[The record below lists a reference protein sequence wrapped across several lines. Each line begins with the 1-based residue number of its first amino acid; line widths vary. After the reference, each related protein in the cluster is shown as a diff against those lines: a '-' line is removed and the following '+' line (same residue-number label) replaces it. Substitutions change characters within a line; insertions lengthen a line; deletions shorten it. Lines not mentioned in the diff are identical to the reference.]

1 MKGKPINHQPFR
13 DWLLSEEIL
22 TADQSQALQDHILSC
37 ESCSRIEAAW
47 SEVEMEFNKVPQVR
61 PAPGFSTRWQA
72 NLAAYQLRKQ
82 KQRGWLT
89 IGFTGFIIAFLLGL
103 IATQLWSFLQAPGPF
118 LTTWFLYLINLV
130 SIYFTIQ
137 DIFRSI
143 PGHLSIYSFIGVFF
157 LVGMAS
163 FMSVLWLATYRK
175 LRMVRRQI

>member
-1 MKGKPINHQPFR
+1 MNHQPFR
-13 DWLLSEEIL
+13 DWLLSEEKL
-22 TADQSQALQDHILSC
+22 TTDQTQALQDHILSC

-72 NLAAYQLRKQ
+72 NLAAYQLHKQ

-89 IGFTGFIIAFLLGL
+89 IGFTGFIITFLLVL
-103 IATQLWSFLQAPGPF
+103 IATQLWSFFQAPGPF
-118 LTTWFLYLINLV
+118 LTTWFLHLINLV
-130 SIYFTIQ
+130 SIYFTVQ
-137 DIFRSI
+137 DIFHSI
-143 PGHLSIYSFIGVFF
+143 PGNLSIYSFIGAFF

-175 LRMVRRQI
+175 LRMARRLV